1 MALPGV
7 AITLAIIAA
16 FVNACQGQNNGS
28 PEFFAQG
35 ETPPPAPLSQ
45 QDCPSNDDAH
55 YELRSPEE
63 ATEDMAAG
71 HVGLLHDKPLA
82 GRHQYLHQPVHGRTT

>member
-16 FVNACQGQNNGS
+16 FLNACQGQDNGS

-35 ETPPPAPLSQ
+35 ETPSPAPWFQ
-45 QDCPSNDDAH
+45 QACPSNDDAH
-55 YELRSPEE
+55 HEVHSPED
-63 ATEDMAAG
+63 ATEGMAAG
-71 HVGLLHDKPLA
+71 HAGLLHDKPLA
-82 GRHQYLHQPVHGRTT
+82 GHHQYLHQPVHGRTM